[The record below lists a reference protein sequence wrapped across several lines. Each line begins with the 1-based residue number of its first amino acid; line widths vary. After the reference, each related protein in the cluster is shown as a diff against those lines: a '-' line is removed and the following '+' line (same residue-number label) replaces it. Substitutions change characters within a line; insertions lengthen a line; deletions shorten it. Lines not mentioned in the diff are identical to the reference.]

1 MSAIPAPLSDAC
13 AASAKPRRINRVFSP
28 AHLQAV
34 AHLYGLNTPSPRQAK
49 VLFLGCGAGANL
61 LPFAINHP
69 QAQAIG
75 IDIDPDAIAHG
86 QQLAQQIG
94 VANLQLF
101 ALDIA
106 TLIEQPELGQF
117 DYILIGGAFSLAD
130 SATRQR
136 ILGFCERN
144 LAPEGIACFEYGTY
158 PSGKV
163 RDVVRD
169 ALMLHA
175 SLTDGD
181 SVQQL
186 DSARAMLAFLHQG
199 LASANPLAQPLRELI
214 AQAEGGDDVE
224 LALKYLQQGLNEP
237 CYFVEFNDQA
247 TQAGLCYVG
256 DAQPHLEVPAAWGG
270 EVDRLCQTIN
280 PARNKVL
287 GQQYL
292 DFLCNRAC
300 RHSLLTKQ
308 SRAADVLPEP
318 DLDRLQNLR
327 WAGYFKRV
335 ACPEGNL
342 AHTLSNGDHIHATN
356 EYSRAI
362 LDALGYAWPF
372 SLDMHALRQ
381 NAVPPLDRL
390 KAASSDTSPNPDAQ
404 ALSSLKALFL
414 KLGDQLRYTRE
425 IGPYDEAGSRHL
437 QCVAGAGP
445 AIRGQDAT
453 AAHRVPMFNL
463 WHDEVRQPLATLD
476 QRVLQGLDGHTSLGG
491 LMASLPPSD
500 AAVQTSLD
508 TLHRLGLLN
517 GDNAAWVAY
526 WKRCLNPADCQ
537 QGEMHALC
545 ALLMRALPADRGGL
559 NRYVPRS
566 VPIPPR
572 MQEIIKQ
579 VRNLAD
585 QKKPAAALAL
595 SQQLTRDYATHPAA
609 WAERYRTLLFTN
621 QQDDI
626 LEAALRAITLQHDN
640 IEYYCNAA
648 NACYRLSWVWS
659 SMHLNQQVLRG
670 APDQGFAWIHL
681 GNYLHMQKSLA
692 DAELCQREALRC
704 NPTHI
709 GTHGNLANTLSSQGK
724 FQEARHHYEQEI
736 ARSPNDF
743 VTYSN
748 LLFNCLHDGDLS
760 AQDLFRLH
768 RQFGQ
773 RVESSLTTK
782 VAPSFANRNRNP
794 DRPLRIGFVSGDLRT
809 HAVAHFIEPYWTH
822 LDKTRFQ
829 IHAYSNSHTEDAVSQ
844 RLRAQSHVWHT
855 VAALDDRQLV
865 KLIADESI
873 DILFDLSG
881 HTGFNRLPVFA
892 YKPAPIQMT
901 WIGYP
906 GTTGLSAMDYLIIR
920 RNIADPGVLDD
931 QFTEKLI
938 YLDIPLLFQ
947 PHPDSPE
954 VSPLPCLEGKPFTFG
969 SFNRPQKLS
978 DDILKTWADIL
989 HATPGSRLLQGAME
1003 AGAESGLA
1011 RCFMEKMAAF
1021 GVPEDR
1027 IILKSHQSLDSY
1039 LAMHAEV
1046 DVLLD
1051 TFPYTGGT
1059 TTNHALWMGVPTITL
1074 AGTTLVSLAGASR
1087 MRQWQLDDF
1096 VAHTREEYV
1105 ACAVKWF
1112 GCRNQLAGIRRTLR
1126 QRIET
1131 GSSKDN
1137 VTAARKL
1144 ENALRQAWQNWC
1156 AGQPAKTLVLD

>member
-1 MSAIPAPLSDAC
+1 
-13 AASAKPRRINRVFSP
+13 VFSP

-34 AHLYGLNTPSPRQAK
+34 AYLYGLHTPSPRQAK

-75 IDIDPDAIAHG
+75 IDIDPDAIAYG

-101 ALDIA
+101 SLDIA

-117 DYILIGGAFSLAD
+117 DYILIGGAFALAD
-130 SATRQR
+130 SATRQQ
-136 ILGFCERN
+136 ILGFCKRN
-144 LAPEGIACFEYGTY
+144 LAHEGIACFEYSTY
-158 PSGKV
+158 PGGKV

-169 ALMLHA
+169 ALMLHS
-175 SLTDGD
+175 SLADGD
-181 SVQQL
+181 GAQQI

-199 LASANPLAQPLRELI
+199 LASANPLAQALRELI
-214 AQAEGGDDVE
+214 AQAEGAEDVE

-292 DFLCNRAC
+292 DFLCHRAG
-300 RHSLLTKQ
+300 RHSLLAKQ
-308 SRAADVLPEP
+308 SRADSVLPEP
-318 DLDRLQNLR
+318 DLDRLQHLR

-335 ACPEGNL
+335 AHPNGNL
-342 AHTLSNGDHIHATN
+342 AHTLSNGDPIHATN

-362 LDALGYAWPF
+362 LDALGYAWPL

-390 KAASSDTSPNPDAQ
+390 KIASSEMSPNPNERV
-404 ALSSLKALFL
+404 LSSLKVLFL

-425 IGPYDEAGSRHL
+425 IGPYDEAGPRHL

-445 AIRGQDAT
+445 AIRGQDASARDALNKSS
-453 AAHRVPMFNL
+453 AARALVQSIPMHRVPMFNL
-463 WHDEVRQPLATLD
+463 WHDEIRQPLAPLD
-476 QRVLQGLDGHTSLGG
+476 SRVLQGLDGHTSLGE
-491 LMASLPPSD
+491 LITSLPPPD
-500 AAVQTSLD
+500 AAVLTSLD
-508 TLHRLGLLN
+508 TLHRLGLLH

-537 QGEMHALC
+537 QGEIHALC

-559 NRYVPRS
+559 NLHASRS

-572 MQEIIKQ
+572 MQETVKQ
-579 VRNLAD
+579 D
-585 QKKPAAALAL
+585 GM
-595 SQQLTRDYATHPAA
+595 
-609 WAERYRTLLFTN
+609 
-621 QQDDI
+621 
-626 LEAALRAITLQHDN
+626 LEAALRAIALQHDN
-640 IEYYCNAA
+640 IDYYDKAA

-659 SMHLNQQVLRG
+659 FMHLNQQVLRG
-670 APDQGFAWIHL
+670 APGHGSAWVHF
-681 GNYLHMQKSLA
+681 GNYLHEQKSWL

-704 NPTHI
+704 NPSLLGI
-709 GTHGNLANTLSSQGK
+709 HGNLANTLSSQGK
-724 FQEARHHYEQEI
+724 FQEARHHYELEL

-760 AQDLFRLH
+760 AQELFRLH

-773 RVESSLTTK
+773 RVESNLTTK
-782 VAPSFANRNRNP
+782 VAPSFANRDRNP
-794 DRPLRIGFVSGDLRT
+794 DRPLRIGFVSGDLRD
-809 HAVAHFIEPYWTH
+809 HAVAYFIEPYWKH

-829 IHAYSNSHTEDAVSQ
+829 IHAYSNSYTEDAVSQ
-844 RLRAQSHVWHT
+844 RLRAQTHAWHT

-865 KLIADESI
+865 KLIADENI

-881 HTGFNRLPVFA
+881 HTGLNRLPAFA
-892 YKPAPIQMT
+892 YRPAPLQMT

-906 GTTGLSAMDYLIIR
+906 GTTGLTTMDYVLMSKHYEHPV
-920 RNIADPGVLDD
+920 ALDD
-931 QFTEKLI
+931 QFTEKI
-938 YLDIPLLFQ
+938 VYLDINYPFQ
-947 PHPDSPE
+947 PSPALPDVVE
-954 VSPLPCLEGKPFTFG
+954 LPSLKGGAPFTLG

-978 DDILKTWADIL
+978 DTVLQTWAAIL
-989 HATPGSRLLQGAME
+989 HKLPQARLLLGGMGSE
-1003 AGAESGLA
+1003 AKNPFTRDLQKRMQAYGISENRLLFRPNADMATYL
-1011 RCFMEKMAAF
+1011 KMH
-1021 GVPEDR
+1021 GEID
-1027 IILKSHQSLDSY
+1027 L
-1039 LAMHAEV
+1039 
-1046 DVLLD
+1046 LLD
-1051 TFPYTGGT
+1051 TFPYVGGT
-1059 TTNHALWMGVPTITL
+1059 TTSHAVCMGVPTLTL
-1074 AGTTLVSLAGASR
+1074 AGDTRASR
-1087 MRQWQLDDF
+1087 VGAVIMQRWGLSNFIADKVQDYIELAVYWSQHRQALNDIRQSLRQRVVGEAASNDGRQAARALEHALRHVWQRWCAGLPPETTRLSLTNS
-1096 VAHTREEYV
+1096 VAHT
-1105 ACAVKWF
+1105 A
-1112 GCRNQLAGIRRTLR
+1112 
-1126 QRIET
+1126 
-1131 GSSKDN
+1131 
-1137 VTAARKL
+1137 
-1144 ENALRQAWQNWC
+1144 
-1156 AGQPAKTLVLD
+1156 QPPRSLVSA